1 LNINRQYLA
10 VFPQVISK
18 CALQEEELWERK
30 LNVQFPLDL
39 LKSAEAYSL
48 PEKGSIRKCKIF
60 ILFPGVPFSCFGFR
74 VIFKKIFNGGN
85 R

>member
-1 LNINRQYLA
+1 MCFTRRRLLE
-10 VFPQVISK
+10 S
-18 CALQEEELWERK
+18 K

-48 PEKGSIRKCKIF
+48 PEEGSVRKCKIF

-74 VIFKKIFNGGN
+74 VIFKKISVQ
-85 R
+85 RWKPVKMQILQ